1 VQAPRGFESHPF
13 RQNGV
18 RCLPL
23 YSTFAVNSLVPSPL
37 LDVPLSSGNI
47 RLSAVGTA
55 VGRGLEMSTLT
66 WQSSIEEGTADADMV
81 TIRTAAR
88 RIIEAHE
95 KTAGTWITTG
105 RELKRLKAT
114 LVKDTPRGDNTR
126 IGWVKAFELEPPELP
141 FGRRMAEMIIAVH
154 DFFDGTQ
161 VPLKNLPGS
170 WKALYYLAA
179 KVNDVPLIEKLI
191 AEQMI
196 TPLST
201 ESDLRKLDELRLK
214 PKAKAKRSRAIPQTR
229 TTVWHHLRDG
239 LESLGNLPLPD
250 DVLAVANQLEKP
262 SDGAIVEERLDR
274 TIEWLTAFR
283 EAWRAKQHG

>member
-1 VQAPRGFESHPF
+1 
-13 RQNGV
+13 
-18 RCLPL
+18 
-23 YSTFAVNSLVPSPL
+23 
-37 LDVPLSSGNI
+37 
-47 RLSAVGTA
+47 
-55 VGRGLEMSTLT
+55 MSTLT
-66 WQSSIEEGTADADMV
+66 WQSSIEDGTADADMV
-81 TIRTAAR
+81 TIRTTAR
-88 RIIEAHE
+88 RIVEAHE
-95 KTAGTWITTG
+95 KTAGTWISTG

-126 IGWVKAFELEPPELP
+126 IGWVKAFDLEPPELP

-201 ESDLRKLDELRLK
+201 ESDLRKLDELRFK
-214 PKAKAKRSRAIPQTR
+214 PKPKPKRSHGNPQTR
-229 TTVWHHLRDG
+229 TTVWHHLREG

-250 DVLAVANQLEKP
+250 DVVAVANQLEKQ

>member
-1 VQAPRGFESHPF
+1 MHTRVTRQA
-13 RQNGV
+13 V
-18 RCLPL
+18 
-23 YSTFAVNSLVPSPL
+23 
-37 LDVPLSSGNI
+37 
-47 RLSAVGTA
+47 
-55 VGRGLEMSTLT
+55 
-66 WQSSIEEGTADADMV
+66 EEGTADEDLAS
-81 TIRTAAR
+81 IRTTAN
-88 RIIEAHE
+88 RIMEAHE

-105 RELKRLKAT
+105 KELKRLKAT

-179 KVNDVPLIEKLI
+179 KVNDIVLIEKLI
-191 AEQMI
+191 AEQRI

-201 ESDLRKLDELRLK
+201 ENDLRKLDELRNRPK
-214 PKAKAKRSRAIPQTR
+214 PKGSRTSPQTR
-229 TTVWHHLRDG
+229 AAVWNHLRDG
-239 LESLGNLPLPD
+239 LDSLGNMPLPD
-250 DVLAVANQLEKP
+250 DAVTVARHFDKQSN
-262 SDGAIVEERLDR
+262 GAAIEARLDR

-283 EAWRAKQHG
+283 QAWRSTQDG